1 MTTKRLRRTPLLTA
15 AVSLFVLGTA
25 SPITAQDRA
34 GERIVPTNHVVLT
47 GYGTVGFNYRPQGDN
62 LNEFSTLFAPVFLY
76 QFQDKVLF
84 EVELEFELTE
94 GVTETGV
101 EYAQLDYIASDNLVL
116 VGGKFL
122 LPFGVFGERY
132 HPTWINKFPTSPP
145 LFGHH
150 VAEFGLEPLIPI
162 LSDVG
167 IMARGTIRP
176 GNARIS
182 LNAYATQGPGLE
194 DGGEEIPEIEF
205 AASSSDNN
213 TNKMVGGRLDVAFLP
228 LIEFNVSFLNGDYD
242 DQNVL
247 DFTAWDVSAQFLY
260 RQFQILA
267 EYVQTRQ
274 EIETF
279 SGFPTL
285 RRDGFYAQAS
295 YRKREWEPVFRW
307 TQVFDS
313 ELDGVLQEEGAWQAA
328 FGLDYW
334 LSPSIAVMA
343 GYELNR
349 EDGVEL
355 DNDRFILHVAFGF

>member
-1 MTTKRLRRTPLLTA
+1 MAIRPQSRAAGLTA
-15 AVSLFVLGTA
+15 ALAVLVLGAA
-25 SPITAQDRA
+25 SPIAAQEQDGGR
-34 GERIVPTNHVVLT
+34 VMPTNHAVLT
-47 GYGTVGFNYRPQGDN
+47 GYGTVGFNYRTQGDN
-62 LNEFSTLFAPVFLY
+62 RNEFSTLFAPVFLY

-84 EVELEFELTE
+84 ETELEFELAD
-94 GVTETGV
+94 GVTETGL

-122 LPFGVFGERY
+122 LPFGVFGERF
-132 HPTWINKFPTSPP
+132 HPSWINKLPTSPP

-167 IMARGTIRP
+167 IMARGTVRP

-182 LNAYATQGPGLE
+182 LNAYATQGPGFE
-194 DGGEEIPEIEF
+194 DGGGGIPEIEF

-213 TNKMVGGRLDVAFLP
+213 TNKMVGGRLDIAFLP

-242 DQNVL
+242 DLNVL
-247 DFTAWDVSAQFLY
+247 DFTAWDVSAQLVH

-267 EYVQTRQ
+267 EYIQTRQ

-285 RRDGFYAQAS
+285 KRDGFYAQGS
-295 YRKREWEPVFRW
+295 YRRNQWESVIRW
-307 TQVFDS
+307 TQIFDS
-313 ELDGVLQEEGAWQAA
+313 DLDGVLQEEGAWQAA

-334 LSPSIAVMA
+334 LSPSIAIMG
-343 GYELNR
+343 GYEVNR
-349 EDGVEL
+349 EDAVEL
-355 DNDRFILHVAFGF
+355 DNDRFVVHVAFGF